1 MRKNFINIPKKDLKL
16 WVNGTVGIKSVK
28 KENKEI
34 FVVYSEKKET
44 VRINRE
50 FSNKRSAKK
59 FYKRITALKK
69 YEQDGC
75 RSCGNPTVPGDDYC
89 KDCM

>member
-16 WVNGTVGIKSVK
+16 WVNGTVGIKSEK

-44 VRINRE
+44 VRINR
-50 FSNKRSAKK
+50 
-59 FYKRITALKK
+59 
-69 YEQDGC
+69 
-75 RSCGNPTVPGDDYC
+75 
-89 KDCM
+89 